1 MGLSIADIFMF
12 SEVFEIEEQNKNVT
26 EKNISDRKQT
36 SENRNDIEIEYA
48 SVEDTLS
55 MDRNA
60 SNETTLISDI
70 PNLIN

>member
-12 SEVFEIEEQNKNVT
+12 SEVFEIQEQNKNVT
-26 EKNISDRKQT
+26 EKNISDRKET

-48 SVEDTLS
+48 SVEDPLS

>member
-12 SEVFEIEEQNKNVT
+12 SEVVEIQEQNKNVT

-36 SENRNDIEIEYA
+36 CENRNDTEIEYA
-48 SVEDTLS
+48 SVEDLLS
-55 MDRNA
+55 MHRNA
-60 SNETTLISDI
+60 SNETILISEI

>member
-12 SEVFEIEEQNKNVT
+12 SEVFEIQEQNKNVT

-36 SENRNDIEIEYA
+36 TENRNDIEIEYA

>member
-12 SEVFEIEEQNKNVT
+12 SEVFEIQEQNKNVT

-60 SNETTLISDI
+60 SNRQLLFLIFQI
-70 PNLIN
+70 

>member
-1 MGLSIADIFMF
+1 MF
-12 SEVFEIEEQNKNVT
+12 SEVFEIQEQNKNVT

-36 SENRNDIEIEYA
+36 TENRNDIEIEYA

>member
-12 SEVFEIEEQNKNVT
+12 SEVFEIQEQNKNVT

>member
-12 SEVFEIEEQNKNVT
+12 SEVVEIQEQNKNVT

>member
-1 MGLSIADIFMF
+1 MDLSIVDIFMF
-12 SEVFEIEEQNKNVT
+12 SEVVEIQEQNKNVT

-48 SVEDTLS
+48 SVEDPFS
-55 MDRNA
+55 MHRNA

>member
-1 MGLSIADIFMF
+1 MDLSIVDIFMF
-12 SEVFEIEEQNKNVT
+12 SEVVEIQEQNKNVT

>member
-1 MGLSIADIFMF
+1 MF
-12 SEVFEIEEQNKNVT
+12 SEVFEIQEQNKNVT

>member
-1 MGLSIADIFMF
+1 MF